1 MSSPKA
7 GLVQTRGR
15 AVLMVAVAV
24 DTPVVSQ
31 YRPEKIKEKI
41 SDKSVFSTVRDITSP
56 HVQIPQSIK
65 VNTRLKSDGL
75 VMMRK
80 LPSNGFPIVF
90 FDPQYRGVL
99 DRLKYGNEGNAR
111 TKARSQL
118 QQMSEETIISFI
130 NEIDRILAP
139 SGHMFLWLDKFHFCS
154 GFQDWIND
162 TSLDVVDFL
171 TWNKGRIGLGYRTR
185 RMSEYLIVA
194 QKHPNRAKGIWKLR
208 NIPDV
213 WEEKVPR
220 KGVHIHKKPV
230 KLQENLIRA
239 VSNPEDYIVDPAA
252 GSFSVLEAC
261 QGTGRNFIGCDIEG

>member
-1 MSSPKA
+1 
-7 GLVQTRGR
+7 
-15 AVLMVAVAV
+15 MVAVAV

-154 GFQDWIND
+154 GFQDWING

-239 VSNPEDYIVDPAA
+239 VSNPDDYIVDPAA

-261 QGTGRNFIGCDIEG
+261 QGTNRNFIGCDIEG